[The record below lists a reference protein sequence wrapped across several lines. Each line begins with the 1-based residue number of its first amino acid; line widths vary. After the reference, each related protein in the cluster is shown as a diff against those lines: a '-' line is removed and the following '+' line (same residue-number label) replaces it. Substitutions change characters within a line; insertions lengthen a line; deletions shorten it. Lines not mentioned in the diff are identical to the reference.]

1 MYEYRIINR
10 VTNEENII
18 FGRTYADA
26 CKRWK
31 VDPNEML
38 VIDCEYID

>member
-1 MYEYRIINR
+1 MYEYRIVNKN
-10 VTNEENII
+10 TNEENVI
-18 FGRTYADA
+18 FGYTYADA

-38 VIDCEYID
+38 VIDCEYVD

>member
-1 MYEYRIINR
+1 MYEYRIVNR
-10 VTNEENII
+10 ATNEENVI
-18 FGRTYADA
+18 FGYTYTDA
-26 CKRWK
+26 CKRYK

>member
-1 MYEYRIINR
+1 MYEYRIINKN
-10 VTNEENII
+10 TNEENVI
-18 FGRTYADA
+18 FGRTYIDA

-38 VIDCEYID
+38 VIDCEYVD